1 MLLLLEKL
9 IKNGIKKDFD
19 FTIETYLN
27 DVLETDTGGLEITDI
42 KIFFNNED
50 KFILG
55 TDTITLS
62 WLKDILNEYHY
73 FSIYNKLNTIDKID
87 FIKNSMDVL
96 YNSDNLILTF
106 VLENESDIT
115 VKKAIASEIKKL
127 NKDNDSNY
135 FDEIT
140 LQTLLSLENDEV

>member
-140 LQTLLSLENDEV
+140 LQTLLSLENDEA

>member
-42 KIFFNNED
+42 KIFFDNED

-96 YNSDNLILTF
+96 YNSDNLVLTF

-140 LQTLLSLENDEV
+140 LQTLLSLENDEA